1 MKRLAFLV
9 AGTAAAL
16 VVGASPAY
24 ADNINSPH
32 QKSSAAAG
40 ETATTW
46 GGVAR
51 CAGCHRAHTA
61 QGAYL
66 LKTDQQSLCATCHA
80 GTGSA
85 LDVVDGVSTS
95 GGAALR
101 GGGFA
106 KSAIS
111 ADSPTALYYYN
122 TVRNAVSLQEGKIP
136 TLTTPV
142 TTTSKHGIGATGAWG
157 YTLNG
162 AGSMALSSPLE
173 CGSCHDP
180 HGNGNYRLLN
190 TVPGGVSNASMTIT
204 SVVVAGN
211 VATVTTA
218 VEHYLGVG
226 NTVTITGMGAPFDGT
241 FPVLATPAYTTFT
254 YAVTAADGAAT
265 VPTAAAAKNAGQ
277 AVLDAPSAS
286 ARVYTTT
293 DYWKVNDETTPDITV
308 GTTTNV
314 KAFIGSIAAWCTQ
327 CHTRY
332 QTGRNQTYK
341 NATSDPVFTYR
352 HRGNRVTN
360 SNVVNGV
367 AYPNQVNAANCIQC
381 HVAHGSNATAVPA
394 SMGVMYPGS
403 TTATEDSSLLRINN
417 RGVCQMCHNK

>member
-1 MKRLAFLV
+1 M
-9 AGTAAAL
+9 
-16 VVGASPAY
+16 
-24 ADNINSPH
+24 
-32 QKSSAAAG
+32 
-40 ETATTW
+40 
-46 GGVAR
+46 
-51 CAGCHRAHTA
+51 
-61 QGAYL
+61 L
-66 LKTDQQSLCATCHA
+66 LKTDQESLCSTCHA

-85 LDVVDGVSTS
+85 LDVMNGISTS
-95 GGAALR
+95 SGAALR

-106 KSAIS
+106 KSAIK
-111 ADSPTALYYYN
+111 ADDPTALYYYN
-122 TVRNAVSLQEGKIP
+122 TARNSVSLQEGKIP

-142 TTTSKHGIGATGAWG
+142 TTTSSHGMGATGAWG

-162 AGSMALSSPLE
+162 AGSVALTSPLE

-190 TVPGGVSNASMTIT
+190 TVPGGVSNAAMTIS
-204 SVVVAGN
+204 SVVVAAN

-241 FPVLATPAYTTFT
+241 FPVLATATYTSFT
-254 YAVTAADGAAT
+254 YAVTAPDGAAT
-265 VPTAAAAKNAGQ
+265 VPAAARATNAGQ
-277 AVLDAPSAS
+277 AIKDADPAL

-293 DYWKVNDETTPDITV
+293 DYWKVNDETTPNITV

-332 QTGRNQTYK
+332 QTGRSGTYA

-360 SNVVNGV
+360 TNVVNGV

-381 HVAHGSNATAVPA
+381 HVAHGSNATAVPTTL
-394 SMGVMYPGS
+394 GVMYPG
-403 TTATEDSSLLRINN
+403 TTTTEDSSLLRISN